1 MNIHM
6 NEFYSIGIH
15 NNIIKE
21 QTWGPIDDPKPKDI
35 LVLYMAKQIL
45 NKGTQHNL
53 MHLLS
58 LQGCWIMVKPKYNS
72 K

>member
-1 MNIHM
+1 M
-6 NEFYSIGIH
+6 NEFYNIRIH

-21 QTWGPIDDPKPKDI
+21 QTWRPIDDPKPKDI

-45 NKGTQHNL
+45 NKGTQHNF